1 MLLKIKNSNY
11 YKQGE
16 RLIFRAKL
24 VTLLQDEN
32 MPSPPNQDT
41 LKLLCL
47 MSQQGTA
54 KLESIF
60 PLLTPEMKF
69 LCDVAEMHVD
79 FHEDYVK
86 RCW

>member
-1 MLLKIKNSNY
+1 
-11 YKQGE
+11 
-16 RLIFRAKL
+16 
-24 VTLLQDEN
+24 